1 MAGHLQYL
9 ASLVGFLAEV
19 AVVVCVCR
27 PKNLGRYLPLGFYM
41 LCGAIDTAALY
52 SCLMKF
58 GAASET
64 YRYLYFYS
72 DSLMMLA
79 VYWVIIRFYLQV
91 FDEMGMSQY
100 IRRAAAFLLGCAAL
114 FSYFVV
120 HANRNHLTLRFAI
133 ELGQNMYFIGVVL
146 IYLLWGAL
154 VKLKQTRNRTAQF
167 VLALGIYFSAT
178 AATYAIVT
186 LFPALEGNVILQWVP
201 PAMGLWLP
209 LAWTYTFVKV
219 PESTTETREHTP
231 VLVEAKAAA

>member
-1 MAGHLQYL
+1 MAGHLQYA
-9 ASLVGFLAEV
+9 ASLIGFLAEV
-19 AVVVCVCR
+19 AVVVCVCK
-27 PKNLGRYLPLGFYM
+27 PSNFSRYLPLGFYM
-41 LCGAIDTAALY
+41 LCGAIDTGALY
-52 SCLMKF
+52 SCVIKF
-58 GAASET
+58 GPGSDT

-79 VYWVIIRFYLQV
+79 IYWVIIRFYLQV
-91 FDEMGMSQY
+91 FEEMGMSEV
-100 IRRAAAFLLGCAAL
+100 IRRAAAFLLGGAAL

-120 HANRNHLTLRFAI
+120 HANRNHLTLQFAI
-133 ELGQNMYFIGVVL
+133 QLGQSLYFIGVVL

-178 AATYAIVT
+178 AATYAIIT
-186 LFPALEGNVILQWVP
+186 LFPALQNNLLLEWIP

-219 PESTTETREHTP
+219 PESATEARQQTP

>member
-1 MAGHLQYL
+1 MAGHLQYI

-19 AVVVCVCR
+19 AVVVCACR
-27 PKNLGRYLPLGFYM
+27 PKNFSRYLPLGFYM
-41 LCGAIDTAALY
+41 LCGAIDTVALY
-52 SCLMKF
+52 SCLTKF
-58 GAASET
+58 GSGSDT

-79 VYWVIIRFYLQV
+79 IYWVIIRFYLQV
-91 FDEMGMSQY
+91 FEEMGMSQV
-100 IRRAAAFLLGCAAL
+100 IRRAAAFLLGGAAL

-120 HANRNHLTLRFAI
+120 HANRNHLTLQFAI
-133 ELGQNMYFIGVVL
+133 ELGQNLYFIGVVL

-178 AATYAIVT
+178 AASYAIVT
-186 LFPALEGNVILQWVP
+186 LFPSLESNVILEWVP

-209 LAWTYTFVKV
+209 LAWTYTFLKV
-219 PESTTETREHTP
+219 PEVTP
-231 VLVEAKAAA
+231 EMTQAPALLEAKAAA